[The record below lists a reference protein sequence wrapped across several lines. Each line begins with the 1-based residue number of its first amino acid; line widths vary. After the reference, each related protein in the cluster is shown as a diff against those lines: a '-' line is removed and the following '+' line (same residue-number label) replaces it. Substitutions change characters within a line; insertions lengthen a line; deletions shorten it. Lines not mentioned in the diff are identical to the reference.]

1 MLATTLRRR
10 TEEKIRSW
18 VVDRFHRYYYDN
30 KETTW
35 LVNNFL
41 GHQIC
46 QLPSD
51 LWLYQ
56 ELIYRVRPQYI
67 VQTGVYFGGSALFF
81 AHMLDLVGAD
91 PSAVYV
97 GIDVELKAEA
107 RALQHPRIRLIEGSS
122 TDPSTLERVKALVP
136 SGGGFVSLDS
146 DHSRAHVLREM
157 QIYRELV
164 ALNSY
169 MVVEDTNVNGHPV
182 FPSHGEGPLEAVR
195 DYLSQ
200 RDDFVQ
206 DDAVWERQLL
216 SFHQYGWLRRVK

>member
-107 RALQHPRIRLIEGSS
+107 RALQHPRIRLIEGS
-122 TDPSTLERVKALVP
+122 
-136 SGGGFVSLDS
+136 
-146 DHSRAHVLREM
+146 
-157 QIYRELV
+157 
-164 ALNSY
+164 
-169 MVVEDTNVNGHPV
+169 
-182 FPSHGEGPLEAVR
+182 
-195 DYLSQ
+195 
-200 RDDFVQ
+200 
-206 DDAVWERQLL
+206 
-216 SFHQYGWLRRVK
+216 